1 MTAKTAI
8 GVLRYASYQI
18 VAVVDSTRAGTDAA
32 DHVGVGRGV
41 PVVATVDD
49 AIARGADVLL
59 IGTAAAGGQIPDS
72 YRPYLSHAL
81 ERGLSVWNGLHE
93 RVLSDPRLAEAAKRG
108 NASVRELRE
117 PPVELPIGGHR
128 PPPEGAT
135 GVLTVGSDAPGGKM
149 TAPLGIV
156 GAPRRRG
163 EKAALL

>member
-8 GVLRYASYQI
+8 GVLRYARYQI
-18 VAVVDSTRAGTDAA
+18 VAIVDSTRAGTDAA

-41 PVVATVDD
+41 PVVATVDE

-59 IGTAAAGGQIPDS
+59 IGIAAAGGEIPDA
-72 YRPYLSHAL
+72 YRPFLSRAL
-81 ERGLSVWNGLHE
+81 ERGISVWNGLHE

-117 PPVELPIGGHR
+117 PPAELPIGGPR
-128 PPPEGAT
+128 PPRAGAT
-135 GVLTVGSDAPGGKM
+135 VVLPVGSAAPARQM

-156 GAPRRRG
+156 GAEPPMG
-163 EKAALL
+163 EEA